1 MGAAMPASAVDIR
14 ADFETTLNHVTDAF
28 TRLKA
33 ASGNGKPLSFPDLHK
48 TTDGLF
54 LSAWTYWEQ
63 FLRELLV
70 FELATDANGVL
81 RKEVKANGFRL
92 GRSHLRLAQLI
103 VDHPDEDKSV
113 EWSSIHGVKD
123 RADCLLGT
131 GHRFANLTGN
141 PLGDLRRLKKVRN
154 AVAHKSD
161 HAWNEFRDLVQ
172 KQPYSLAAG
181 SLRGL
186 TTGRFLSAHSVGGV
200 PVFTHSVNVLRSAAT
215 TLVP

>member
-1 MGAAMPASAVDIR
+1 RARGGHGPATASGNDGHDRAIMGAAMPASAVDIR

-81 RKEVKANGFRL
+81 RKEVKANGFR
-92 GRSHLRLAQLI
+92 
-103 VDHPDEDKSV
+103 
-113 EWSSIHGVKD
+113 
-123 RADCLLGT
+123 
-131 GHRFANLTGN
+131 
-141 PLGDLRRLKKVRN
+141 
-154 AVAHKSD
+154 
-161 HAWNEFRDLVQ
+161 
-172 KQPYSLAAG
+172 
-181 SLRGL
+181 
-186 TTGRFLSAHSVGGV
+186 
-200 PVFTHSVNVLRSAAT
+200 
-215 TLVP
+215 